1 MAGGKSSAAAA
12 EAKRNGGAEALV
24 VRRRLIGAL
33 AMFALAAVL
42 WQLGESTPPPAV
54 RAPQTPAAEQW
65 RPETSETL
73 ISAREKLAA
82 GESVVLQSGDGTVI
96 SVAGG
101 NDGELPPITPAPEV
115 EVEVEAEAAPVAAAP
130 QPQAEPEAA
139 PEGKSFSAGVF
150 SNKQNADALAQK
162 MQAAGW
168 QSSVRE
174 RQNESGKVLHQVM
187 IVNLPDDV
195 AVVAA
200 KQQLAQL
207 LKQPA
212 RQQQQKPA
220 AAAAQKE
227 KKQESPF
234 VVQVGAF
241 SNPALAQNILQKLKD
256 KNYAARIEETNRNGA
271 ILYRVRAVGYKNRAA
286 AEQGKRDLRQLGH
299 KDAQVVDLR

>member
-24 VRRRLIGAL
+24 VRRRLTGAL

-115 EVEVEAEAAPVAAAP
+115 EVEAEAAPVATAP
-130 QPQAEPEAA
+130 QPQAEAEAA

-212 RQQQQKPA
+212 QQQKPA
-220 AAAAQKE
+220 AAAKKE

-241 SNPALAQNILQKLKD
+241 SNPALAKNILQKLKD

-271 ILYRVRAVGYKNRAA
+271 ILYRVRAVGYKSRAA